1 MNLAASLRSAT
12 RTRRQSRPVKRHWTL
27 AKRSFE
33 GPTCEEAREAL
44 SCEIDGEHHPVTAK
58 ALDRHLQSCLSC
70 SEFASR
76 APDLRLAEQVL
87 LSRRPPPQLLG
98 ELAVAATQD
107 ASARHPKATTR
118 ASLAAR
124 RSFNA
129 SPPRR
134 PPLAWMPSRATV
146 GAFALAGG
154 PALAAVCAAALG
166 PWPSH
171 AAIAAHLT
179 SNGCIAPLLAHHLW
193 PGY

>member
-12 RTRRQSRPVKRHWTL
+12 RTQRERRTLARHWTL
-27 AKRSFE
+27 ARRSVE

-44 SCEIDGEHHPVTAK
+44 SCEIDGEYHPVTTK
-58 ALDRHLQSCLSC
+58 ALDHHLQSCVSC
-70 SEFASR
+70 SEFACR
-76 APDLRLAEQVL
+76 APELRLAEQVL

-98 ELAVAATQD
+98 ELAAAAAQD
-107 ASARHPKATTR
+107 AIERHPKATNR
-118 ASLAAR
+118 ASLATR
-124 RSFNA
+124 RSFSA

-134 PPLAWMPSRATV
+134 PTVAWMPDRATV

-154 PALAAVCAAALG
+154 PALAAVCVAALG
-166 PWPSH
+166 PWSSH

-179 SNGCIAPLLAHHLW
+179 SNGCIAPLLARHLW